1 MTVVPTPS
9 PAAAMPTGGTATV
22 SNAVPATATA
32 APTAMHPTT
41 APTVERR
48 SERFGHLL
56 AGARAMA
63 PWLLG
68 VAPFGL
74 VIDISAAQADTPTL
88 AGWLTGPL
96 VFAGSAQ
103 VATIQLLDG
112 GAAPVVVI
120 VAALAINLR
129 LVLYSATMAP
139 HWRNTP
145 RWWRALA
152 GYLLVDPSL
161 AVGVDGY
168 ERASDRAH
176 GHAHY
181 LGAGVLLWLAWQL
194 AITVGATAGT
204 ALPDGLHLELVIPLF
219 LIGEVVPRLS
229 SRTTGRAVAVT
240 VVVALAG
247 RGIPLH
253 LGARLAMAGGIAVAL
268 ATSRDG
274 RP

>member
-1 MTVVPTPS
+1 MV
-9 PAAAMPTGGTATV
+9 
-22 SNAVPATATA
+22 
-32 APTAMHPTT
+32 
-41 APTVERR
+41 
-48 SERFGHLL
+48 
-56 AGARAMA
+56 
-63 PWLLG
+63 PWLVG

-74 VIDISAAQADTPTL
+74 VIGISTAQADIPLL

-120 VAALAINLR
+120 AAALAINLR

-139 HWRNTP
+139 HWRGTP
-145 RWWRALA
+145 RWWQALA

-168 ERASDRAH
+168 DRARDRLH

-181 LGAGVLLWLAWQL
+181 LGGAALLWVTWLA

-204 ALPDGLHLELVIPLF
+204 ALPAGLHLELVIPLF
-219 LIGEVVPRLS
+219 LIGEVVPRLDGAS
-229 SRTTGRAVAVT
+229 TRRAVAVT
-240 VVVALAG
+240 VVLALVSL
-247 RGIPLH
+247 RMPLH
-253 LGARLAMAGGIAVAL
+253 LGTLVAMAGGIAAAL
-268 ATSRDG
+268 ATHREPV
-274 RP
+274 R